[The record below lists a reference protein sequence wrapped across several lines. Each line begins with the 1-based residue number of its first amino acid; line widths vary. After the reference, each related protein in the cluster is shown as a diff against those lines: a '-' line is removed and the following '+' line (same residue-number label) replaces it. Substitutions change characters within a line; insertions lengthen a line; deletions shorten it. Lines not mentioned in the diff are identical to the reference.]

1 MKAKIILAALLV
13 YLVTTGSSCIKDT
26 FLVVVNFPFS
36 GCYDINP
43 GDNPVFGGF
52 TSVTLRDQV
61 PASFRDDIRE
71 ARYYDIQVWTTGT
84 YAGNINGTASINGIT
99 MLNYSGAWSDFS
111 TPQSLLG
118 NSPYITP
125 QTPGL
130 LELARVLLEFP
141 TNPNVTLT
149 LASSGSV
156 SSTPVPD
163 GLQVCVQVL
172 TQGDAEVN
180 Q

>member
-1 MKAKIILAALLV
+1 MRAKIILAALLV

-26 FLVVVNFPFS
+26 FLVAVNFPFS

-52 TSVTLRDQV
+52 TTVTLREQV
-61 PASFRDDIRE
+61 PASFRDDIIE

-84 YAGNINGTASINGIT
+84 YAGNVNGTASINGIT

-118 NSPYITP
+118 NSPHITP

-130 LELARVLLEFP
+130 LELARVLLEFS

-172 TQGDAEVN
+172 TQGDAEVK